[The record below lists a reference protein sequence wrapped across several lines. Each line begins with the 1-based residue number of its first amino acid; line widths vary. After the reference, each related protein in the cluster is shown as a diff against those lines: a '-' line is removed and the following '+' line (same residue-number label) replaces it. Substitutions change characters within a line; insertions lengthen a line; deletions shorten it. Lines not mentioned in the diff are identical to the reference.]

1 MRGLDLTI
9 LRRAAAEGSAFDAAT
24 AAELQA
30 GGPRSARGE
39 GPRWGVGDEQAREG
53 GGSPVGIAG
62 AGGERARAAATLP
75 RREGI
80 TRRGQGSR
88 GQGCPWARSRGG
100 RGGGRGGFWNGAF
113 HSRECAGAG
122 AGARLRDAGTGRVS
136 AARLAVGGR
145 GGGAMVKVVDALLTP
160 LRNSRDFMLKF
171 VIFLL

>member
-62 AGGERARAAATLP
+62 AGIARTGVSMGEIAGRAWGR
-75 RREGI
+75 
-80 TRRGQGSR
+80 TRRILEWR
-88 GQGCPWARSRGG
+88 FP
-100 RGGGRGGFWNGAF
+100 
-113 HSRECAGAG
+113 
-122 AGARLRDAGTGRVS
+122 
-136 AARLAVGGR
+136 
-145 GGGAMVKVVDALLTP
+145 
-160 LRNSRDFMLKF
+160 
-171 VIFLL
+171 